1 MGQGER
7 AVGGLR
13 EEGEKE
19 QGGGDVPLPGGAAGA
34 EGGVAREAAS
44 SEQEDRMA
52 GWESDD
58 DDEDIEEALTEEESE
73 GVVAPVGNAGHGDAS
88 SGSAQDEDHEA
99 PEENPATAA
108 HFELRGFR
116 PARRAIAHA
125 TPPSSFRL
133 PFRGRKPSN
142 PSRLP
147 TDAAADA
154 ASGCGNNAHHHGPA
168 ASEAASGPAASAAS
182 LGSPSAT
189 SRLAAGATA
198 MANAGDNNE
207 ALSSTAIR
215 SASKSSD
222 PERDVSPIHLT
233 RNRSPEMD
241 VAVGKSPS
249 PGDRKSGAESKHVA
263 AVAAAGSC
271 RPPSRSR
278 KRRRPVHYPDTEE
291 TVAADHARARQNNAD
306 LDEYRACV
314 ACASAPEQQRP
325 GGGPE
330 VTDESVRVLA
340 IAVILGAALALS
352 AASCVLF
359 YIVGQQTGSGG
370 PSDSHKKKVS
380 EASQFSHDSS
390 AGLLPNAGL

>member
-19 QGGGDVPLPGGAAGA
+19 QGGDVPVPGGA

-44 SEQEDRMA
+44 SEQEDRA
-52 GWESDD
+52 LGWESDD
-58 DDEDIEEALTEEESE
+58 DDEDTEEALTEEESE
-73 GVVAPVGNAGHGDAS
+73 GVVAPGGNDGQGDAS
-88 SGSAQDEDHEA
+88 SGSDQDEDHEALPPA
-99 PEENPATAA
+99 PEENPATMA

-133 PFRGRKPSN
+133 PFRGRKRFN
-142 PSRLP
+142 PSRWP
-147 TDAAADA
+147 VDDAGDA
-154 ASGCGNNAHHHGPA
+154 ASGCGNNARHDPA

-189 SRLAAGATA
+189 SRLAAGAPA
-198 MANAGDNNE
+198 MANNAVGHGDSNND

-215 SASKSSD
+215 SGK
-222 PERDVSPIHLT
+222 
-233 RNRSPEMD
+233 MD

-249 PGDRKSGAESKHVA
+249 PGDRKSSAESKH
-263 AVAAAGSC
+263 VAAAGSC

-291 TVAADHARARQNNAD
+291 TVAADHARARRNNAD

-330 VTDESVRVLA
+330 VTDESARVLA
-340 IAVILGAALALS
+340 IAIILGAALALS

-359 YIVGQQTGSGG
+359 YIVSQQSASGG
-370 PSDSHKKKVS
+370 PSDSHEKK
-380 EASQFSHDSS
+380 
-390 AGLLPNAGL
+390 